1 MFAFAIS
8 MGMLTILYLILSRTR
23 FGRAIRATVQ
33 NPVSAALLGIDGR
46 QIAALGFGLSVA
58 TAAAAGAVYGL
69 VFPFHLGNH
78 YELILRLFAGRN
90 LGYQFRR
97 AFMHTLFESSRQL
110 GKSRPLGRQLL
121 QARSRLI
128 LSPTAAERR
137 SDHTG

>member
-1 MFAFAIS
+1 
-8 MGMLTILYLILSRTR
+8 LLSRE
-23 FGRAIRATVQ
+23 GQ
-33 NPVSAALLGIDGR
+33 H
-46 QIAALGFGLSVA
+46 ALGERGTPLRASKRTFDQALTPQVIWQSLSEEIEIRHHGHQEIVEIVSDA
-58 TAAAAGAVYGL
+58 TGQLAYAL
-69 VFPFHLGNH
+69 HFLRLLQ
-78 YELILRLFAGRN
+78 LILRLFAGRN

-137 SDHTG
+137 SDDTG